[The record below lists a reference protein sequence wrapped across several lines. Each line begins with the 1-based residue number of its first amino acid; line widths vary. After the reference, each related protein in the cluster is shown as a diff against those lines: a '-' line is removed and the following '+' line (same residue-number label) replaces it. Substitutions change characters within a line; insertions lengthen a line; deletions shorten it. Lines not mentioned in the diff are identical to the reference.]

1 MVDRFLPV
9 MWPATQ
15 GEEGEVGSLAV
26 QTRASDGTN
35 LFFRA
40 ITGGDLTSLV
50 ESRETRCRVV
60 DRRDLK
66 DGGDSL
72 SHFWESLSSCSRD
85 SPNKVSPES
94 IMYSFVP
101 ARGGPNCLTGKERNE
116 TRSPYIFICR
126 THRTSSVVFSYS
138 DEGRTKR
145 PFFFSFL
152 LRI

>member
-15 GEEGEVGSLAV
+15 EEEGEVGSLAV

-40 ITGGDLTSLV
+40 ITGGTSHPSPKAEKLDA
-50 ESRETRCRVV
+50 SGGQ
-60 DRRDLK
+60 RRDLK

-94 IMYSFVP
+94 LIYSFVP
-101 ARGGPNCLTGKERNE
+101 ARGGSNCLTGKERSE

-126 THRTSSVVFSYS
+126 THRTSSIVFSYPEGTTRGEQS
-138 DEGRTKR
+138 D
-145 PFFFSFL
+145 PFFLFY
-152 LRI
+152 